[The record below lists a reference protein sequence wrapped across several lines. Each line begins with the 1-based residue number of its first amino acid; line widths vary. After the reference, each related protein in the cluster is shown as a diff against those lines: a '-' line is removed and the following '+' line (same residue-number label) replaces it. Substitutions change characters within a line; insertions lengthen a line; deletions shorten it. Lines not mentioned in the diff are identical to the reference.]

1 MTRYGTGSSSQKKKG
16 ITPASEEIVVSDHR
30 IAHALRD
37 DKTNKGKAVSP
48 ERMRDA
54 LVNLEELEAY
64 WDDRKKSLWFVD
76 TKDDITCKYV
86 FRINERIKTDGRKI
100 TANAFITAGIIDKGN
115 LNMAE
120 LFKIK

>member
-1 MTRYGTGSSSQKKKG
+1 
-16 ITPASEEIVVSDHR
+16 
-30 IAHALRD
+30 
-37 DKTNKGKAVSP
+37 
-48 ERMRDA
+48 MRDA